1 MRRRYDLFYALGA
14 LISSPVLGVGLL
26 KTGKWRTDWK
36 GRFGRTPRLPEDPR
50 PTLLIHGVSVGEI
63 NATRELVA
71 RLTAPDAPPVR
82 LVISATTNTG
92 FDRAEE
98 LYGDR
103 LAVVRFPF
111 DFSWMVSR
119 FLDAVR
125 PDAVALMELEVWPNL
140 AWICRSRGIPLAVIN
155 GRLSDESFKHY
166 RWVRPFVGSMF
177 GALDGVGAQTEEYA
191 LRFQAL
197 GVPPERITVTDTMK
211 WDTVR
216 LTGEVPGAEAL
227 RAAMGIDP
235 ERPLVVA
242 GSTGPGEESLLIRGK
257 PQGVQLMV
265 VPRKPER
272 FDEVAGLAPGMVR
285 RTERPD
291 GFDQGPAPG
300 LVVGAESSG
309 SPRAPTP
316 DSSPAPDLFLLDTMG
331 ELTKAYSLA
340 DVAVVGRSFVPMGGS
355 DPIEAI
361 ALGKPTI
368 TGPHHDNFRDVVAA
382 FEAGGGIRV
391 TDDPI
396 SEVEHFLADPEAGRR
411 MGEAGREVI
420 RERQGATERNA
431 GMIYGL
437 LGLGGDGDSSSSGAP
452 SADEEGAGNRHGQ
465 GDQAGGDHSG
475 SVPSGTSGAP
485 GRSGKI
491 RRWIFALFL
500 LYMTAG
506 YLTTAVDR
514 ISVEGGSAPST
525 PLPRLE
531 GELLSGVFS
540 VHTHRSHDARGTRE
554 DVGKAAKGA
563 GLDFVVIGDH
573 PPDSRRPG
581 WAFWEPIVRDDVLID
596 GGQELRSPV
605 AGKVLTVG
613 VDTTYRRWEGGYDS
627 FADMLER
634 EGATSFVVHGRGPRG
649 SERWVSPTVDG
660 VQGWEVLDIS
670 EFARHRIRSFWG
682 LYHALTLLVGTPL
695 GLGDEALLHL
705 MREGFDTPAVA
716 AYDSFRVRRPLTATA
731 GLNVH
736 PKVRLGPLLVPS
748 YGPFFRTLVT
758 HVTVGDEWTAQGTAT
773 SPKAASA
780 DLMAGARTGDAFIS
794 VGGREA
800 ARGFRMGVV
809 VGGMTLARMGG
820 TAPFV
825 PGARLR
831 AGFDGGSGRR
841 LLYRIVRN
849 GEEAGW
855 VLGDDLEWKP
865 DGPGTYRVEVYTYSA
880 HLGSVFVRLRPWIF
894 GNPVDLR
901 PAFRES
907 PGGSDS

>member
-1 MRRRYDLFYALGA
+1 
-14 LISSPVLGVGLL
+14 
-26 KTGKWRTDWK
+26 
-36 GRFGRTPRLPEDPR
+36 
-50 PTLLIHGVSVGEI
+50 
-63 NATRELVA
+63 
-71 RLTAPDAPPVR
+71 
-82 LVISATTNTG
+82 
-92 FDRAEE
+92 
-98 LYGDR
+98 
-103 LAVVRFPF
+103 
-111 DFSWMVSR
+111 
-119 FLDAVR
+119 
-125 PDAVALMELEVWPNL
+125 
-140 AWICRSRGIPLAVIN
+140 
-155 GRLSDESFKHY
+155 
-166 RWVRPFVGSMF
+166 MF
-177 GALDGVGAQTEEYA
+177 GALDVVGAQTEEYA
-191 LRFQAL
+191 RRFRAL

-216 LTGEVPGAEAL
+216 LTDEVPGADAL

-242 GSTGPGEESLLIRGK
+242 GSTGPGEESLLLRGK
-257 PQGVQLMV
+257 PEGVQLML

-291 GFDQGPAPG
+291 GPHAGRETGHPSFSEEAPAGRSADPG
-300 LVVGAESSG
+300 SRPG
-309 SPRAPTP
+309 
-316 DSSPAPDLFLLDTMG
+316 SSPSPDIFLLDTMG

-355 DPIEAI
+355 YPIEAI
-361 ALGKPTI
+361 ALGKPTV

-391 TDDPI
+391 TDDPMV
-396 SEVEHFLADPEAGRR
+396 EVEQLLAAPEAGGR
-411 MGEAGREVI
+411 MGEAGRAVI

-431 GMIYGL
+431 ELLYGL
-437 LGLGGDGDSSSSGAP
+437 LGQGEDGGSRA
-452 SADEEGAGNRHGQ
+452 
-465 GDQAGGDHSG
+465 
-475 SVPSGTSGAP
+475 SGTP
-485 GRSGKI
+485 TVPPRSRRI

-500 LYMTAG
+500 LYMTGG
-506 YLTTAVDR
+506 YLTTAFRRV
-514 ISVEGGSAPST
+514 SYEGAVSPST

-540 VHTHRSHDARGTRE
+540 VHTRRSHDARGTRE
-554 DVGKAAKGA
+554 DVGKAGQGA
-563 GLDFVVIGDH
+563 GLDYVVIGDH

-581 WAFWEPIVRDDVLID
+581 WAFWEPIVRDGVLIE

-605 AGKVLTVG
+605 AGKILTVG
-613 VDTTYRRWEGGYDS
+613 VDTTYRRWEGNYDS

-634 EGATSFVVHGRGPRG
+634 EGATSFVVHGRGPRE

-660 VQGWEVLDIS
+660 LQGWEVLDIS
-670 EFARHRIRSFWG
+670 EFARHRLRSFWS
-682 LYHALTLLVGTPL
+682 LYHAVTLLVGMPV

-705 MREGFDTPAVA
+705 MREGFETPTVA

-758 HVTVGDEWTAQGTAT
+758 HVTVGDDWTAERAGT
-773 SPKAASA
+773 SPDVASA
-780 DLMAGARTGDAFIS
+780 DLMAGARTGDVFIS

-800 ARGFRMGVV
+800 SRGFRMGVV
-809 VGGMTLARMGG
+809 VGEMTLARMGG

-831 AGFDGGSGRR
+831 GGFEGGPDRK

-849 GEEAGW
+849 GEEAAW
-855 VLGDDLEWKP
+855 ILGDDLEWKP
-865 DGPGTYRVEVYTYSA
+865 DLPGTYRIEVYSYSA
-880 HLGSVFVRLRPWIF
+880 RIGSVFVRLRPWIF
-894 GNPVDLR
+894 GNPIDLR

-907 PGGSDS
+907 PGGPDS